1 MMKAWLQNFHNP
13 FKKVKNI
20 GFHKKPNPGTLQSA
34 HIGFRNTHI
43 SKDHGIL
50 SSDAL
55 LHNSMTRV
63 FLYQRFEVM

>member
-1 MMKAWLQNFHNP
+1 MKAWLQNFHNP

-43 SKDHGIL
+43 SKVYYNMVYYHLMPYCTI
-50 SSDAL
+50 
-55 LHNSMTRV
+55 V
-63 FLYQRFEVM
+63 